1 MTGTLRHTIHINIG
15 GYCAPSADRGDK
27 DARSS
32 VRHAASRATS
42 FSKNCSTSVDM
53 IGKPDGLIC
62 VMPGVLRTKDVVR
75 KKVAQAIA
83 APKAEATG
91 FTDPIIKAA
100 AVVSSIVPT
109 ILASPPTPNTLS
121 QLINGLCAIKCAMA
135 SAA

>member
-1 MTGTLRHTIHINIG
+1 MPIHIHIR
-15 GYCAPSADRGDK
+15 GYCEPSAGRGDK

-42 FSKNCSTSVDM
+42 FSRNCSTSVEM

-75 KKVAQAIA
+75 KKAAEAIA
-83 APKAEATG
+83 APKADAVG
-91 FTDPIIKAA
+91 FTDPTIRTA

-109 ILASPPTPNTLS
+109 ILASPTTPNTLS
-121 QLINGLCAIKCAMA
+121 QLINGLCAINGAMA

>member
-1 MTGTLRHTIHINIG
+1 MPIHIHIH
-15 GYCAPSADRGDK
+15 GYREPSAGRGDK

-42 FSKNCSTSVDM
+42 FSRNCSSSVEM
-53 IGKPDGLIC
+53 IGKPDGLIS
-62 VMPGVLRTKDVVR
+62 VMPGVLKTNDVVSR
-75 KKVAQAIA
+75 KVAQAIA
-83 APKAEATG
+83 APKADAVG
-91 FTDPIIKAA
+91 LTDPIISAA

-121 QLINGLCAIKCAMA
+121 QLINGLCAINGAMA